1 MFTGI
6 VEEVGKLMH
15 LQARG
20 ESLRL
25 TVQTTLVHTDARP
38 GDSIAV
44 NGVCLTVTDMQGTS
58 LSFDVVP
65 VTFRTTGLAALQT
78 GAPVNLERAMA
89 ANGRFGGHIVS
100 GHIDTTARIRSI
112 QKEQNA
118 YVVDIQPADVT
129 MLRYMVDKGSI
140 ALDGISLTINSI
152 MESKEDTRIRVSI
165 IPHTFEHTVMKFK
178 KPGDLL
184 NVEVDMMAKYAE
196 RLLAFTQS
204 TIGEAP
210 RSSKLT
216 PQFLAEHGYMG

>member
-6 VEEVGKLMH
+6 VEEVGKLTQ
-15 LQARG
+15 LQQRG
-20 ESLRL
+20 DSLRL
-25 TVQTTLVHTDARP
+25 TVQCILVHRDAKP

-44 NGVCLTVTDMQGTS
+44 NGVCLTVTDMQGML

-65 VTFRTTGLAALQT
+65 VTFRTTGLASLHISS
-78 GAPVNLERAMA
+78 PVNLERAMA

-118 YVVDIQPADVT
+118 YVVDVQPDDPA

-152 MESKEDTRIRVSI
+152 QDTIVRVSI
-165 IPHTFEHTVMKFK
+165 IPHTFEHTVMMHK

-184 NVEVDMMAKYAE
+184 NVEVDVMAKYAE
-196 RLLAFTQS
+196 RLLAFAQS
-204 TIGEAP
+204 NGDNT
-210 RSSKLT
+210 RRTSKLT